1 MQGSLFGAALLGAI
15 TLMSSIALMATSG
28 WLISQASQMPP
39 VLTLSVAVV
48 GVRTFALSRG
58 VARYAERLVSHNAT
72 FKSLTGIHR
81 AIFDRLE
88 LLAPAGLPAFR
99 SGDLLA
105 RLVADVD
112 SVQDLPLRVLMPIF
126 SGVLA
131 ASFAIGL
138 TAWILPAA
146 GLILFLTLMFAAIVI
161 PAITIKSAAKS
172 EQATAQT
179 RGELV
184 NELIE
189 FYSGNADIIALGQ
202 HEVALTRISQIDS
215 SLTKAAS
222 KQAYTIGL
230 ASGLLILAQ
239 GVAIIASTWAGI
251 VAFKSGQLDGVLLAV
266 LAMIPMAAFES
277 VSNFPSAA
285 LALSR
290 VRGSSTRIIEII
302 EKPLPVIEPAKSAE
316 FSGYPID
323 LKSISASW
331 FADTHNSADIAIGDI
346 AIGDIAIGDIAIGD
360 IAIGDTAG
368 QDIAVQDVT
377 FKLPENTSIGLVGP
391 SGSGKSTIISVLL
404 KFLTPSTGSYQLG
417 GVNSTELT
425 GTEIRKKLIL
435 NSPEQ
440 HVFATSIAENLKLAS
455 AAPETLTDAQIWQV
469 LEKVDLAQ
477 WVKSLPNQLETLIGE
492 RGSTMSGG
500 QKQRLTLARLFIA
513 NPQVWILDEPTE
525 HLDSKL
531 ADRIMAALVADTVN
545 SSLIV
550 ASHRPADTANLD
562 QIFKVSR
569 PK

>member
-146 GLILFLTLMFAAIVI
+146 GLILFLTLMFAALVI
-161 PAITIKSAAKS
+161 PAITIRSAAKS

-230 ASGLLILAQ
+230 ASGLLTLAQ

-346 AIGDIAIGDIAIGD
+346 AIGDIAIGDTAIHD
-360 IAIGDTAG
+360 IAG
-368 QDIAVQDVT
+368 QDVAVQDVT

-440 HVFATSIAENLKLAS
+440 HVFATSIVENLKLAS

-531 ADRIMAALVADTVN
+531 ADRILAALVADTVN

>member
-1 MQGSLFGAALLGAI
+1 MQASLFGAALLGAI
-15 TLMSSIALMATSG
+15 TLISSIALMATSG

-58 VARYAERLVSHNAT
+58 LARYAERLVSHNAT

-99 SGDLLA
+99 NGDLLA

-146 GLILFLTLMFAAIVI
+146 GLILFLTLMFAALVI
-161 PAITIKSAAKS
+161 PAITIRSAAKS
-172 EQATAQT
+172 EQATSQT

-189 FYSGNADIIALGQ
+189 FYAGNADIIALGQ

-277 VSNFPSAA
+277 VSTFPAAA

-316 FSGYPID
+316 FSGYPIG
-323 LKSISASW
+323 LTSISATW
-331 FADTHNSADIAIGDI
+331 FADAQNSADTVIHDTAIGEP
-346 AIGDIAIGDIAIGD
+346 AIGEPAI
-360 IAIGDTAG
+360 
-368 QDIAVQDVT
+368 QDIS
-377 FKLPENTSIGLVGP
+377 FKLPENTSIGLVGS

-440 HVFATSIAENLKLAS
+440 HVFTTSIAENLKLAS

>member
-331 FADTHNSADIAIGDI
+331 FADTQNSADIAIGD
-346 AIGDIAIGDIAIGD
+346 
-360 IAIGDTAG
+360 TAV
-368 QDIAVQDVT
+368 QDVAVQDVT

>member
-331 FADTHNSADIAIGDI
+331 FADTQNSADIAIGDI
-346 AIGDIAIGDIAIGD
+346 AIGDTAIHDI
-360 IAIGDTAG
+360 AG
-368 QDIAVQDVT
+368 QDVAIQDIT

-550 ASHRPADTANLD
+550 ASHRPADTAKLD
-562 QIFKVSR
+562 QIFEVSR

>member
-1 MQGSLFGAALLGAI
+1 
-15 TLMSSIALMATSG
+15 
-28 WLISQASQMPP
+28 
-39 VLTLSVAVV
+39 
-48 GVRTFALSRG
+48 
-58 VARYAERLVSHNAT
+58 
-72 FKSLTGIHR
+72 
-81 AIFDRLE
+81 
-88 LLAPAGLPAFR
+88 
-99 SGDLLA
+99 
-105 RLVADVD
+105 
-112 SVQDLPLRVLMPIF
+112 MPIF

-189 FYSGNADIIALGQ
+189 FYAGNADIIALGQ

-239 GVAIIASTWAGI
+239 GVAIITSTWAGI
-251 VAFKSGQLDGVLLAV
+251 VAFESGQLDGVLLAV

-277 VSNFPSAA
+277 VSNFPAAA

-331 FADTHNSADIAIGDI
+331 FADTHNSADIV
-346 AIGDIAIGDIAIGD
+346 
-360 IAIGDTAG
+360 IGDTAV
-368 QDIAVQDVT
+368 QDIAVQDIT

-455 AAPETLTDAQIWQV
+455 AAPETLTDTQIWQV

-562 QIFKVSR
+562 QIFSVSR

>member
-1 MQGSLFGAALLGAI
+1 
-15 TLMSSIALMATSG
+15 
-28 WLISQASQMPP
+28 
-39 VLTLSVAVV
+39 
-48 GVRTFALSRG
+48 
-58 VARYAERLVSHNAT
+58 
-72 FKSLTGIHR
+72 
-81 AIFDRLE
+81 
-88 LLAPAGLPAFR
+88 
-99 SGDLLA
+99 
-105 RLVADVD
+105 
-112 SVQDLPLRVLMPIF
+112 
-126 SGVLA
+126 
-131 ASFAIGL
+131 
-138 TAWILPAA
+138 
-146 GLILFLTLMFAAIVI
+146 
-161 PAITIKSAAKS
+161 
-172 EQATAQT
+172 
-179 RGELV
+179 
-184 NELIE
+184 
-189 FYSGNADIIALGQ
+189 
-202 HEVALTRISQIDS
+202 
-215 SLTKAAS
+215 
-222 KQAYTIGL
+222 L

-239 GVAIIASTWAGI
+239 GVAIITSTWAGI
-251 VAFKSGQLDGVLLAV
+251 VAFESGQLDGVLLAV

-277 VSNFPSAA
+277 VSNFPAAA

-290 VRGSSTRIIEII
+290 VRGSSERIIEII
-302 EKPLPVIEPAKSAE
+302 EKPLPVIEPAKSAG
-316 FSGYPID
+316 FSGYLID
-323 LKSISASW
+323 LESISASW
-331 FADTHNSADIAIGDI
+331 FADTQNSADTV
-346 AIGDIAIGDIAIGD
+346 
-360 IAIGDTAG
+360 IGDTAIHDIAG
-368 QDIAVQDVT
+368 QDVAVQDVT

-440 HVFATSIAENLKLAS
+440 HIFATSIAENLKLAS

>member
-1 MQGSLFGAALLGAI
+1 MQVSLFGAALLGAI

-189 FYSGNADIIALGQ
+189 FYAGNADIIALGQ

-239 GVAIIASTWAGI
+239 GVAIITSTWAGI
-251 VAFKSGQLDGVLLAV
+251 VAFESGQLDGVLLAV

-277 VSNFPSAA
+277 VSNFPAAA

-316 FSGYPID
+316 FSGYLID
-323 LKSISASW
+323 LESISASW
-331 FADTHNSADIAIGDI
+331 FADTQNSADIV
-346 AIGDIAIGDIAIGD
+346 
-360 IAIGDTAG
+360 IGDTAV
-368 QDIAVQDVT
+368 QDIAVQDIT

-455 AAPETLTDAQIWQV
+455 AAPETLTDTQIWQV

-562 QIFKVSR
+562 QIFSVSR

>member
-1 MQGSLFGAALLGAI
+1 MQVSLFGAALLGAI

-161 PAITIKSAAKS
+161 PAITIKTAAKS

-189 FYSGNADIIALGQ
+189 FYAGNADIIALGQ

-239 GVAIIASTWAGI
+239 GVAIITSTWAGI
-251 VAFKSGQLDGVLLAV
+251 VAFESGQLDGVLLAV

-277 VSNFPSAA
+277 VSNFPAAA

-290 VRGSSTRIIEII
+290 VRGSSERIIEII

-316 FSGYPID
+316 FSGYLID
-323 LKSISASW
+323 LESISASW
-331 FADTHNSADIAIGDI
+331 FADTQNSADKAIHDI
-346 AIGDIAIGDIAIGD
+346 AIHDI
-360 IAIGDTAG
+360 
-368 QDIAVQDVT
+368 T

-562 QIFKVSR
+562 QIFSVSR

>member
-1 MQGSLFGAALLGAI
+1 MQVSLFGAALLGAI

-189 FYSGNADIIALGQ
+189 FYAGNADIIALGQ

-239 GVAIIASTWAGI
+239 GVAIITSTWAGI
-251 VAFKSGQLDGVLLAV
+251 VAFESGQLDGVLLAV

-277 VSNFPSAA
+277 VSNFPAAA

-290 VRGSSTRIIEII
+290 VRGSSERIIEII
-302 EKPLPVIEPAKSAE
+302 EKPLPVIEPAKSAG
-316 FSGYPID
+316 FSGYLID
-323 LKSISASW
+323 LESISASW
-331 FADTHNSADIAIGDI
+331 FADTQNSADKAIHDK
-346 AIGDIAIGDIAIGD
+346 AIH
-360 IAIGDTAG
+360 
-368 QDIAVQDVT
+368 DVT

>member
-1 MQGSLFGAALLGAI
+1 MQVSLFGAALLGAI

-189 FYSGNADIIALGQ
+189 FYAGNADIIALGQ

-239 GVAIIASTWAGI
+239 GVAIIASTWVGI

-331 FADTHNSADIAIGDI
+331 FADTHNSADIV
-346 AIGDIAIGDIAIGD
+346 
-360 IAIGDTAG
+360 IGDTAV
-368 QDIAVQDVT
+368 QDIAVQDIT

>member
-1 MQGSLFGAALLGAI
+1 MQVSLFGAALLGAI

-189 FYSGNADIIALGQ
+189 FYAGNADIIALGQ

-239 GVAIIASTWAGI
+239 GVAIITSTWAGI
-251 VAFKSGQLDGVLLAV
+251 VAFESGQLDGVLLAV

-277 VSNFPSAA
+277 VSNFPAAA

-331 FADTHNSADIAIGDI
+331 FADTHNSADIV
-346 AIGDIAIGDIAIGD
+346 
-360 IAIGDTAG
+360 IGDTAV
-368 QDIAVQDVT
+368 QDIAVQDIT

>member
-1 MQGSLFGAALLGAI
+1 
-15 TLMSSIALMATSG
+15 
-28 WLISQASQMPP
+28 
-39 VLTLSVAVV
+39 
-48 GVRTFALSRG
+48 
-58 VARYAERLVSHNAT
+58 
-72 FKSLTGIHR
+72 
-81 AIFDRLE
+81 
-88 LLAPAGLPAFR
+88 
-99 SGDLLA
+99 
-105 RLVADVD
+105 
-112 SVQDLPLRVLMPIF
+112 MPIF

-146 GLILFLTLMFAAIVI
+146 GLILFLTLMFAATVI

-189 FYSGNADIIALGQ
+189 FYAGNADIIALSQ

-239 GVAIIASTWAGI
+239 GVAIIASTWVGI

-331 FADTHNSADIAIGDI
+331 FADTHNSADKAIHDK
-346 AIGDIAIGDIAIGD
+346 AIH
-360 IAIGDTAG
+360 
-368 QDIAVQDVT
+368 DVT

>member
-1 MQGSLFGAALLGAI
+1 MQASLFGAALLGAI
-15 TLMSSIALMATSG
+15 TLISSIALMATSG

-58 VARYAERLVSHNAT
+58 MARYAERLVSHNAT

-99 SGDLLA
+99 NGDLLA

-146 GLILFLTLMFAAIVI
+146 GLILFLTLMFAALVI
-161 PAITIKSAAKS
+161 PAITIRSAAKS
-172 EQATAQT
+172 EQATSQT
-179 RGELV
+179 RGDLV

-189 FYSGNADIIALGQ
+189 FYAGNADIIALGQ

-239 GVAIIASTWAGI
+239 GVAIIASTWTGI

-277 VSNFPSAA
+277 VSTFPAAA

-323 LKSISASW
+323 LKSISATW
-331 FADTHNSADIAIGDI
+331 FADAQNSADTAIGEP
-346 AIGDIAIGDIAIGD
+346 AIGEPAIQNI
-360 IAIGDTAG
+360 
-368 QDIAVQDVT
+368 T

-417 GVNSTELT
+417 GVNSSELT

-550 ASHRPADTANLD
+550 ASHRPADTAKLD
-562 QIFKVSR
+562 QIFEVSR

>member
-1 MQGSLFGAALLGAI
+1 
-15 TLMSSIALMATSG
+15 
-28 WLISQASQMPP
+28 
-39 VLTLSVAVV
+39 
-48 GVRTFALSRG
+48 

-189 FYSGNADIIALGQ
+189 FYAGNADIIALGQ

-239 GVAIIASTWAGI
+239 GVAIITSTWAGI
-251 VAFKSGQLDGVLLAV
+251 VAFESGQLDGVLLAV

-290 VRGSSTRIIEII
+290 VRGSSERIIEII
-302 EKPLPVIEPAKSAE
+302 EKPLPVIEPAKSAG
-316 FSGYPID
+316 FSGYLID
-323 LKSISASW
+323 LESISASW
-331 FADTHNSADIAIGDI
+331 FADTQNSADKAIHDK
-346 AIGDIAIGDIAIGD
+346 AIH
-360 IAIGDTAG
+360 
-368 QDIAVQDVT
+368 DVT

>member
-1 MQGSLFGAALLGAI
+1 MQVSLFGAALLGAI

-126 SGVLA
+126 SGALA

-189 FYSGNADIIALGQ
+189 FYAGNADIIALGQ

-239 GVAIIASTWAGI
+239 GVAIITSTWAGI
-251 VAFKSGQLDGVLLAV
+251 VAFESGQLDGVLLAV

-277 VSNFPSAA
+277 VSNFPAAA

-290 VRGSSTRIIEII
+290 VRGSSERIIEII
-302 EKPLPVIEPAKSAE
+302 EKPLPVIEPAKSAG
-316 FSGYPID
+316 FSGYLID
-323 LKSISASW
+323 LESISASW
-331 FADTHNSADIAIGDI
+331 FADTQNSADKAIHDK
-346 AIGDIAIGDIAIGD
+346 AIH
-360 IAIGDTAG
+360 
-368 QDIAVQDVT
+368 DVT

>member
-126 SGVLA
+126 SGALA

-161 PAITIKSAAKS
+161 PAITIKTAAKS

-189 FYSGNADIIALGQ
+189 FYAGNADIIALGQ

-239 GVAIIASTWAGI
+239 GVAIITSTWAGI
-251 VAFKSGQLDGVLLAV
+251 VAFESGQLDGVLLAV

-277 VSNFPSAA
+277 VSNFPAAA

-290 VRGSSTRIIEII
+290 VRGSSERIIEII
-302 EKPLPVIEPAKSAE
+302 EKPLPVIEPAKSAG
-316 FSGYPID
+316 FSGYLID
-323 LKSISASW
+323 LESISASW
-331 FADTHNSADIAIGDI
+331 FADTQNSADKAIHDKAIHDI
-346 AIGDIAIGDIAIGD
+346 
-360 IAIGDTAG
+360 
-368 QDIAVQDVT
+368 T

-425 GTEIRKKLIL
+425 GAEIRKKLIL

-562 QIFKVSR
+562 QIFSVSR

>member
-1 MQGSLFGAALLGAI
+1 MQVSLFGAALLGAI

-331 FADTHNSADIAIGDI
+331 FADTHNSADTV
-346 AIGDIAIGDIAIGD
+346 
-360 IAIGDTAG
+360 IGDTAIHDIAG
-368 QDIAVQDVT
+368 QDVAVQDVT

-562 QIFKVSR
+562 QIFSVSR

>member
-1 MQGSLFGAALLGAI
+1 
-15 TLMSSIALMATSG
+15 
-28 WLISQASQMPP
+28 
-39 VLTLSVAVV
+39 
-48 GVRTFALSRG
+48 
-58 VARYAERLVSHNAT
+58 
-72 FKSLTGIHR
+72 
-81 AIFDRLE
+81 
-88 LLAPAGLPAFR
+88 
-99 SGDLLA
+99 
-105 RLVADVD
+105 
-112 SVQDLPLRVLMPIF
+112 
-126 SGVLA
+126 
-131 ASFAIGL
+131 
-138 TAWILPAA
+138 
-146 GLILFLTLMFAAIVI
+146 
-161 PAITIKSAAKS
+161 
-172 EQATAQT
+172 
-179 RGELV
+179 
-184 NELIE
+184 
-189 FYSGNADIIALGQ
+189 
-202 HEVALTRISQIDS
+202 
-215 SLTKAAS
+215 
-222 KQAYTIGL
+222 
-230 ASGLLILAQ
+230 
-239 GVAIIASTWAGI
+239 
-251 VAFKSGQLDGVLLAV
+251 
-266 LAMIPMAAFES
+266 MAAFES

-316 FSGYPID
+316 FSGYLID
-323 LKSISASW
+323 LESISASW
-331 FADTHNSADIAIGDI
+331 FADTQNSADIV
-346 AIGDIAIGDIAIGD
+346 
-360 IAIGDTAG
+360 IGDTAV
-368 QDIAVQDVT
+368 QDIAVQDIT

>member
-126 SGVLA
+126 SGALA

-161 PAITIKSAAKS
+161 PAITIKTAAKS

-239 GVAIIASTWAGI
+239 GVAIITSTWAGI
-251 VAFKSGQLDGVLLAV
+251 VAFESGQLDGVLLAV

-277 VSNFPSAA
+277 VSNFPAAA

-290 VRGSSTRIIEII
+290 VRGSSERIIEII
-302 EKPLPVIEPAKSAE
+302 EKPLPVIEPAKSAG
-316 FSGYPID
+316 FSGYLID
-323 LKSISASW
+323 LESISASW
-331 FADTHNSADIAIGDI
+331 FADTQNSADKAIHDKAIHDI
-346 AIGDIAIGDIAIGD
+346 
-360 IAIGDTAG
+360 
-368 QDIAVQDVT
+368 T

-425 GTEIRKKLIL
+425 GAEIRKKLIL

-562 QIFKVSR
+562 QIFSVSR